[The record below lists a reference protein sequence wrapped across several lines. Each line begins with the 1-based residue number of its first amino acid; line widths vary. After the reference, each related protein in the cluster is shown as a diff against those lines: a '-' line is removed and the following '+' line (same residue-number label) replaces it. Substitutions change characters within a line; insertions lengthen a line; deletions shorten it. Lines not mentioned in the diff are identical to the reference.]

1 MILRISLLLTTLACL
16 TFTPAAVI
24 NERADVIDNTD
35 AAAVGDSVSVPDTA
49 TVPDSLASTSSFYSF
64 RRDLRKCASP
74 RCGGYFVKL
83 VNDARTRC
91 ADNRWAKECYVADIE
106 WNGQAEPESDRALLR
121 GTMRLQGNRNGR
133 FGVLRVSEVWQA
145 ASANE
150 PSGMFFRVRDR
161 GLKCIAAPCPTHHE
175 ARLNSTQ
182 SRDIA
187 GVDLNG
193 AGAPE
198 NLLSEATQAMTARD
212 GILISGDHAP
222 VTGPAGRS
230 QMLKAT
236 QFYLRAANAGNASNA
251 SPGLK
256 PCKKTGCSGQ
266 VCSDEDVITT
276 CEFKKEYEC
285 YRKAACER
293 QANGDCGF
301 TQTPELTA
309 CLRRSR

>member
-1 MILRISLLLTTLACL
+1 MILRISLLLTILACL

-24 NERADVIDNTD
+24 NERAHVNDDSE
-35 AAAVGDSVSVPDTA
+35 AAAV
-49 TVPDSLASTSSFYSF
+49 PDSRASTSSFYSF

-83 VNDARTRC
+83 VNQARTRC
-91 ADNRWAKECYVADIE
+91 ADNRWASECYVASIE
-106 WNGQAEPESDRALLR
+106 GNGQAEPENDRALLR
-121 GTMRLQGNRNGR
+121 GTMVLRGNRNGH
-133 FGVLRVSEVWQA
+133 FGVFRATEIWQA

-150 PSGMFFRVRDR
+150 PSGTFFRVRDR
-161 GLKCIAAPCPTHHE
+161 GIRCIAAPCATHHE

-187 GVDLNG
+187 GVDLSA

-198 NLLSEATQAMTARD
+198 NLLSEATQTMTSTN
-212 GILISGDHAP
+212 GILVSGDHAP
-222 VTGPAGRS
+222 VTGPAGRM

-236 QFYLRAANAGNASNA
+236 QFYLRAGKTTSA
-251 SPGLK
+251 LK
-256 PCKKTGCSGQ
+256 PCMKTGCSGQ
-266 VCSDEDVITT
+266 VCSDHEVITT
-276 CEFKKEYEC
+276 CEYRTEYEC
-285 YRKAACER
+285 YKKAACER

-301 TQTPELTA
+301 TPTPELNA

>member
-1 MILRISLLLTTLACL
+1 MILRISLLLTILACL

-24 NERADVIDNTD
+24 NERADASDNTE
-35 AAAVGDSVSVPDTA
+35 AAMVPDSA
-49 TVPDSLASTSSFYSF
+49 AVPDSLASTSSFYSF

-91 ADNRWAKECYVADIE
+91 ADNRWATECYVADIE
-106 WNGQAEPESDRALLR
+106 WNGQAEPESNRALLR

-145 ASANE
+145 ASANQ

-161 GLKCIAAPCPTHHE
+161 GIKCIAAPCPTHHE

-198 NLLSEATQAMTARD
+198 NLLSEATQAMTSQD

-222 VTGPAGRS
+222 VRGPAGRS

-236 QFYLRAANAGNASNA
+236 QFYLRAGTGGNAS
-251 SPGLK
+251 SLK
-256 PCKKTGCSGQ
+256 PCKKTGCSSQ
-266 VCSDEDVITT
+266 VCSDEEVITT

-285 YRKAACER
+285 YQKAACER

-301 TQTPELTA
+301 TPTPELTA

>member
-1 MILRISLLLTTLACL
+1 MILRISLLLTILACL

-24 NERADVIDNTD
+24 NERADVSDNTE
-35 AAAVGDSVSVPDTA
+35 AA
-49 TVPDSLASTSSFYSF
+49 TVPDTLASTSSFYSF
-64 RRDLRKCASP
+64 RHDLRKCASP
-74 RCGGYFVKL
+74 RCGGYFVRL

-91 ADNRWAKECYVADIE
+91 ADNRWATECYVADIE
-106 WNGQAEPESDRALLR
+106 WNGQAEPENDRALLR

-133 FGVLRVSEVWQA
+133 FGVLRVTEVWQA
-145 ASANE
+145 ASANQ

-182 SRDIA
+182 SREIA

-198 NLLSEATQAMTARD
+198 NLLSEATQAMTSRD

-236 QFYLRAANAGNASNA
+236 QFYLRAGTSGTAS
-251 SPGLK
+251 SLK
-256 PCKKTGCSGQ
+256 PCKKTGCSSQ
-266 VCSDEDVITT
+266 VCSDQDVVTT
-276 CEFKKEYEC
+276 CEFRKEYEC
-285 YRKAACER
+285 YQKATCER

>member
-1 MILRISLLLTTLACL
+1 MILRISLLLTILACL
-16 TFTPAAVI
+16 TFAPAAVI
-24 NERADVIDNTD
+24 NERADVIDNTE
-35 AAAVGDSVSVPDTA
+35 AA

-91 ADNRWAKECYVADIE
+91 ADNRWATECYVADIE

-133 FGVLRVSEVWQA
+133 FGVLRVFEVWQA
-145 ASANE
+145 ASANQ
-150 PSGMFFRVRDR
+150 PAGMFFRVRDR
-161 GLKCIAAPCPTHHE
+161 GIKCIAAPCPTHHE

-182 SRDIA
+182 SREIA

-198 NLLSEATQAMTARD
+198 NLLSEATQAMTSRD
-212 GILISGDHAP
+212 GILIGGNHTP

-230 QMLKAT
+230 VMLKAM
-236 QFYLRAANAGNASNA
+236 QFYLRAGKTANAGAS
-251 SPGLK
+251 LK

-266 VCSDEDVITT
+266 VCSDEEVITT